1 MRGDWQ
7 ASNHAGM
14 DILQLFEE
22 NFRFFASF
30 VALLIEGSVVM
41 IATMGTVQALI
52 RVPGIFSAPEPLVAA
67 KALWLSFAVW
77 ILLALEFALAAD
89 IIRSAVSPTWDEIG
103 KLAAIA
109 GIRTVLNWFLTKDLE
124 DFRPK
129 SEARERHE
137 ARKAAEP
144 E

>member
-1 MRGDWQ
+1 
-7 ASNHAGM
+7 M

-22 NFRFFASF
+22 NFRFFASV
-30 VALLIEGSVVM
+30 VALLIEGAVVL
-41 IATMGTVQALI
+41 IVTVGTVQALV
-52 RVPGIFSAPEPLVAA
+52 RVPGVFAAPEPLVAA

-109 GIRTVLNWFLTKDLE
+109 GIRTALNWFLAKDMAEFGPGAETRKPL
-124 DFRPK
+124 
-129 SEARERHE
+129 RERWE
-137 ARKAAEP
+137 RKREGAD
-144 E
+144 